1 MRGLLQVVEEGGP
14 EGGEERGVRAVP
26 EEERELHGHRA
37 RALDRCCC
45 CCCRRPYAA
54 CGKRS
59 GRERLAREGMMR
71 KPGGSSGED
80 ERELYIYIVTM
91 DKVSSFSLFLFFVH
105 SRPAP
110 LVRCACIWPGQV
122 LRWGIIKFPYY
133 GLLSKGRAFVWQECK
148 ITCDCEA
155 SSLPACTTNLK
166 PQAPAPCTFRHHS
179 QNTMLHIYS
188 KTNSSSTGYP
198 TPYPFF
204 TRSQALF
211 RSPADS
217 VSLSAK
223 RTACTCTPHFHAF
236 SLLSAALSRARAP
249 AGGPQVS

>member
-1 MRGLLQVVEEGGP
+1 LRGLLQVVEEGGP

-45 CCCRRPYAA
+45 CCRRPYAA

-80 ERELYIYIVTM
+80 ERDIYIVTM

-110 LVRCACIWPGQV
+110 LVRFACIWPGQV

-133 GLLSKGRAFVWQECK
+133 GLLSKGRAFVWQ
-148 ITCDCEA
+148 
-155 SSLPACTTNLK
+155 L
-166 PQAPAPCTFRHHS
+166 
-179 QNTMLHIYS
+179 
-188 KTNSSSTGYP
+188 
-198 TPYPFF
+198 
-204 TRSQALF
+204 
-211 RSPADS
+211 
-217 VSLSAK
+217 
-223 RTACTCTPHFHAF
+223 
-236 SLLSAALSRARAP
+236 
-249 AGGPQVS
+249 